1 MTQKEFFKEL
11 SRTTKSYS
19 WDVTKTG
26 KITGTAKNGK
36 SRGDS
41 VDPIT
46 AVCRYTGNGS
56 YSSNKTGRTRAGK
69 QLGLTTGFVT
79 SVGAAVNNTSNRG
92 NGQVVRG
99 RVKKALKLS

>member
-11 SRTTKSYS
+11 SRTTKSYK

-36 SRGDS
+36 SRGTS

-56 YSSNKTGRTRAGK
+56 YSANKTGRTKAGK
-69 QLGLTTGFVT
+69 QLGLTTGFVA

-92 NGQVVRG
+92 DGQVVRG
-99 RVKKALKLS
+99 RVKKALKLA